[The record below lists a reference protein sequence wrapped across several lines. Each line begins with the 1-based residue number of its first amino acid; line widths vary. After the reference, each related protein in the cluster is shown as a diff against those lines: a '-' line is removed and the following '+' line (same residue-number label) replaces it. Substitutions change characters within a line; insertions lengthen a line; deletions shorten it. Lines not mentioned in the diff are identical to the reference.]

1 MSQTY
6 DNTNRGAIFKNDK
19 KTTDNHPD
27 YTGKLDVDGAEYWVS
42 AWIKTGKSGKFM
54 SLSVK
59 PRDEKRHKMA
69 PVKQAPATDPIFED
83 DADLPPF

>member
-27 YTGKLDVDGAEYWVS
+27 YTGKLDVDVAEYWVS

-59 PRDEKRHKMA
+59 PRDERKPA
-69 PVKQAPATDPIFED
+69 PRKPPPATDPVFED
-83 DADLPPF
+83 DLDLPPF